1 MFEIVVLWQVSMPF
15 LSSVQ
20 KFVFRRNSVM
30 EFECKS
36 GGLPAGAYSAEFL
49 GCSKFEGNEDKG
61 YGPAVKL
68 AFKVLSGPE
77 AGNEGGRICAANL
90 TPKSA
95 LGKLAVAL
103 KGSPVATGERFSFDA
118 YVGVKGTILVEAT
131 DNGGSKITTFLKQA

>member
-1 MFEIVVLWQVSMPF
+1 
-15 LSSVQ
+15 
-20 KFVFRRNSVM
+20 M

-36 GGLPAGAYSAEFL
+36 GGLPAGAYAAEFV

-103 KGSPVATGERFSFDA
+103 KGSAVATGERFSFDA
-118 YVGVKGTILVEAT
+118 YIGTKGTILVEAT
-131 DNGGSKITTFLKQA
+131 DNGGSKITTFLKQS